1 MNKRSLLAGPY
12 IVWIIGFTV
21 LPLLMIIFYALG
33 DGRGEM
39 TMSNILANFE
49 PVQL

>member
-21 LPLLMIIFYALG
+21 LPLLMIIFMLSA
-33 DGRGEM
+33 M
-39 TMSNILANFE
+39 VAAK
-49 PVQL
+49 